1 MNSDKLYK
9 VQEQDLDRLKE
20 ILTVCFQNDPLYST
34 LIEDEATKERL
45 LPHLLECDVT
55 ELFET
60 CEVFADSPELKGVL
74 ILSDESDHHHA
85 TRRLHVIYIA
95 VDPKFQHHGLAEMMM
110 NEVIACADRNDMMIS
125 LETHNPKNVPFYEHL
140 GFKIFGIV
148 EKPHFQ
154 LKQYCMIKEL

>member
-74 ILSDESDHHHA
+74 ILSDESMTDGWLLHEDPTKKTFFNFVLGKDYLNSAWTAQLHE
-85 TRRLHVIYIA
+85 TRRLHVIYLA

-110 NEVIACADRNDMMIS
+110 NEVIACADRYHMMIS
-125 LETHNPKNVPFYEHL
+125 LETNN
-140 GFKIFGIV
+140 
-148 EKPHFQ
+148 
-154 LKQYCMIKEL
+154 